1 MWKKSETG
9 GGTPPQSSA
18 DESKSGPETSKVS
31 RELATIGP
39 SISMCG
45 DLSGDEDLMV
55 QGRVEGTITLRQNTL
70 TVGREGRVKANVHAK
85 LVRVEGNVEGDLR
98 GDEQVIVNR
107 SGNVQGNIVAPRV
120 TLEDGCKFRG
130 TIDMDV
136 KPASAVKDRAKV
148 SDFKAVASGGTDK
161 SKASLGDK
169 PIIGNRPGARET

>member
-1 MWKKSETG
+1 MWKRAETG
-9 GGTPPQSSA
+9 GDTPSPSSV
-18 DESKSGPETSKVS
+18 DESKSVPETSKAS

-39 SISMCG
+39 SISMRG

-85 LVRVEGNVEGDLR
+85 LVRIEGNVEGDLR
-98 GDEQVIVNR
+98 GDEQVIVSR

-136 KPASAVKDRAKV
+136 KPAEAAKDRAKV
-148 SDFKAVASGGTDK
+148 SNFKAATSSGTDK
-161 SKASLGDK
+161 PKSGLGDK
-169 PIIGNRPGARET
+169 PVVGNRPGVRET